1 MPAPSLRGPFPRGY
15 PAGSRK
21 SAATD
26 TLPYLPR
33 LGKRGVLLVE
43 VRLHVVHLDRPPQ
56 LLAQAKR
63 RWRER
68 RAAGTPI
75 VRYVKAAE
83 PKRSRPERWRAAVA
97 TLREL
102 QESYQTWRDNLPESL
117 EDSATAELLDAVI
130 AVDLDQLDIELPT
143 GFGRD

>member
-1 MPAPSLRGPFPRGY
+1 MPLTNAE
-15 PAGSRK
+15 K
-21 SAATD
+21 
-26 TLPYLPR
+26 
-33 LGKRGVLLVE
+33 
-43 VRLHVVHLDRPPQ
+43 Q
-56 LLAQAKR
+56 R

-68 RAAGTPI
+68 RAAGTPV
-75 VRYVKAAE
+75 VRYVKVAE

-130 AVDLDQLDIELPT
+130 AVDLDQLDIELPK

>member
-1 MPAPSLRGPFPRGY
+1 MPLTNAE
-15 PAGSRK
+15 K
-21 SAATD
+21 
-26 TLPYLPR
+26 
-33 LGKRGVLLVE
+33 
-43 VRLHVVHLDRPPQ
+43 Q
-56 LLAQAKR
+56 R

-68 RAAGTPI
+68 RAAGTPV

-130 AVDLDQLDIELPT
+130 AVDLDQLDIGVAEGIREGLRRFRSERRT
-143 GFGRD
+143 AGSRLRRRQQA

>member
-1 MPAPSLRGPFPRGY
+1 MPLTNAE
-15 PAGSRK
+15 K
-21 SAATD
+21 
-26 TLPYLPR
+26 
-33 LGKRGVLLVE
+33 
-43 VRLHVVHLDRPPQ
+43 Q
-56 LLAQAKR
+56 R

-68 RAAGTPI
+68 RAAGTPV
-75 VRYVKAAE
+75 VRYVKAAA

-102 QESYQTWRDNLPESL
+102 QDSYQTWRDNLPESL

-130 AVDLDQLDIELPT
+130 AVDLDQLDIELPK